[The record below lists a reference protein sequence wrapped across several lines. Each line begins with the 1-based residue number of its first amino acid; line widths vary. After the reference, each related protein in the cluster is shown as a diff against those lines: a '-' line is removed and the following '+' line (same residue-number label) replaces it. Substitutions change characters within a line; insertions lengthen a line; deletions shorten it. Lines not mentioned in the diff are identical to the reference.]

1 MGGGNGAKSA
11 SKRERNAKAKGPEA
25 KSILKEKAKMMSQ
38 MCMICRATFMC
49 TAKRPEL
56 EAHASTKHPKDT
68 LAKCFPTLD
77 A

>member
-1 MGGGNGAKSA
+1 
-11 SKRERNAKAKGPEA
+11 
-25 KSILKEKAKMMSQ
+25 
-38 MCMICRATFMC
+38 MC